1 MLVIGNRDERHVRED
16 GMDEPLLFSIQTPVH
31 RRHRAIEKIA
41 NDRVVQHVD
50 MKVEDVE
57 LIGAS
62 PDAIE

>member
-1 MLVIGNRDERHVRED
+1 
-16 GMDEPLLFSIQTPVH
+16 MDEPLLFSIQTPVH